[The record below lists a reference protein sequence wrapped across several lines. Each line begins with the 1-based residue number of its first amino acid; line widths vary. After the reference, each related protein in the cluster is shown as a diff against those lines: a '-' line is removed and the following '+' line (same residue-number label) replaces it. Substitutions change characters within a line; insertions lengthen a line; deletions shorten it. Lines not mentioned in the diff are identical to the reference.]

1 MTSIQIKNI
10 NNPYQK
16 SSFRAQIPQIAIN
29 YKEQGNEYLKFN
41 DFDKAIECYNKA
53 ISYSSDYADAWFS
66 IPEVDFFGNTN
77 GGEPLTDNQISLTAG
92 QTVTIAVADWAYG
105 TAGITFTATIA

>member
-53 ISYSSDYADAWFS
+53 ISYSSDYADAYFNL
-66 IPEVDFFGNTN
+66 GK
-77 GGEPLTDNQISLTAG
+77 
-92 QTVTIAVADWAYG
+92 AYKLKKKLSCIDYC
-105 TAGITFTATIA
+105 TRESKKNIQNRYRNNNCFR